1 MWEKRGAVA
10 VGAANDECGV
20 VVMIKNINF
29 HGLLK
34 NKKQVKQK
42 TYTHV
47 CVAVREVAAGELTGV
62 RRGGDDCGRS
72 KCCMG

>member
-1 MWEKRGAVA
+1 MMSVM
-10 VGAANDECGV
+10 
-20 VVMIKNINF
+20 VMIKNINF
-29 HGLLK
+29 HDLLK

-47 CVAVREVAAGELTGV
+47 SVAMRGVVAGELTGM
-62 RRGGDDCGRS
+62 RKGGSDGCGRS